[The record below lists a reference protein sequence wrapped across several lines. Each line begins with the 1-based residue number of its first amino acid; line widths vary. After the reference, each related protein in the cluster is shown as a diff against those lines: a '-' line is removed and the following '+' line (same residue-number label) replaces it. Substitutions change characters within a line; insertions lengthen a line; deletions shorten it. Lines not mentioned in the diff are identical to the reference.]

1 MNGFRAWGLSA
12 GLATLLGTA
21 GILAAARE
29 SRLGPGSTR
38 RSPTGNLARM
48 EPLQVVVM
56 GVSGCGKSSLGQA
69 LAHAM
74 GAEFIEGDGHHP
86 PENVARMAA
95 GVPLTD
101 ADRAGW
107 LATLAD
113 LLAQARQ
120 EGRPVVLAC
129 SALKRTYR
137 DVLRRAGPLRFV
149 LMTAPREV
157 LAQRLVARS
166 GHYMPASLLPSQLAT
181 LEPPQADEAAIVV
194 DATHTLP
201 VLVDTVLAQLHAPTH
216 LTAAP

>member
-1 MNGFRAWGLSA
+1 
-12 GLATLLGTA
+12 
-21 GILAAARE
+21 
-29 SRLGPGSTR
+29 
-38 RSPTGNLARM
+38 
-48 EPLQVVVM
+48 M

-74 GAEFIEGDGHHP
+74 GAEFIEGDRHHP

-113 LLAQARQ
+113 LLTKARQ

-129 SALKRTYR
+129 SALKRAYR

-157 LAQRLVARS
+157 LAQRLAARS

-201 VLVDTVLAQLHAPTH
+201 VLVDTVLAQLSAPTP

>member
-12 GLATLLGTA
+12 GLATLLGTG
-21 GILAAARE
+21 GIIAAARE
-29 SRLGPGSTR
+29 TRVGPWSTR
-38 RSPTGNLARM
+38 RGQAGNLARM

-56 GVSGCGKSSLGQA
+56 GVSGCGKSSLGQQLA
-69 LAHAM
+69 LAL
-74 GAEFIEGDGHHP
+74 GAEFIEGDRHHT

-107 LATLAD
+107 LASLAD

-129 SALKRTYR
+129 SALKRSYR
-137 DVLRRAGPLRFV
+137 DVLRRAGPLHFV

-157 LAQRLVARS
+157 LAQRLAARS

-181 LEPPQADEAAIVV
+181 LEPPQHDEAAIVV
-194 DATHTLP
+194 DATQPLP
-201 VLVDTVLAQLHAPTH
+201 VLVDTVLTQLRAPT
-216 LTAAP
+216 TPPPAP

>member
-1 MNGFRAWGLSA
+1 
-12 GLATLLGTA
+12 
-21 GILAAARE
+21 
-29 SRLGPGSTR
+29 
-38 RSPTGNLARM
+38 
-48 EPLQVVVM
+48 M
-56 GVSGCGKSSLGQA
+56 GVSGCGKSGLGQA
-69 LAHAM
+69 LAHAI

-149 LMTAPREV
+149 LLTAPREV
-157 LAQRLVARS
+157 HAQRLAARS

-201 VLVDTVLAQLHAPTH
+201 FLVDTVLAQLHAPTH
-216 LTAAP
+216 LTASP

>member
-1 MNGFRAWGLSA
+1 
-12 GLATLLGTA
+12 
-21 GILAAARE
+21 
-29 SRLGPGSTR
+29 
-38 RSPTGNLARM
+38 
-48 EPLQVVVM
+48 M

-74 GAEFIEGDGHHP
+74 GAEFIEGDRHHP
-86 PENVARMAA
+86 PENVARMGA

-101 ADRAGW
+101 DDRAGW

-113 LLAQARQ
+113 LLTKARQ

-129 SALKRTYR
+129 SALKRAYR

-157 LAQRLVARS
+157 LAQRLAARS

-181 LEPPQADEAAIVV
+181 LEPPKADEAAIVV

-201 VLVDTVLAQLHAPTH
+201 VLVDTVLAQLRTPHTQPTAP
-216 LTAAP
+216 